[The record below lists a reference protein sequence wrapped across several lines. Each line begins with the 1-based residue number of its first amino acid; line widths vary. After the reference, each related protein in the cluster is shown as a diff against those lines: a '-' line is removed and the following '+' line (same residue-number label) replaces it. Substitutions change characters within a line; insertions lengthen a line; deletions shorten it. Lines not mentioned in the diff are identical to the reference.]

1 MLYISLSDTP
11 SWLLKQ
17 FGHTGCCVPFGT
29 GDQGLV
35 LGLGVVAA
43 QELDSVKDKKIQ
55 TRPKQKYHK
64 AFLPFW
70 VGFFLIQCS
79 VSCWKLWLFSR
90 VLIKSVLTVGACYF
104 DVSASRM
111 WLGTWNCLQGH
122 FLSQTL
128 FSCSCSLENPQKT
141 FPSTNSAHC
150 EGKRCSVTGQS
161 IFLISMAVAS
171 AFVTLLSVHLLPK

>member
-1 MLYISLSDTP
+1 MYLSSSFSLLLSLKFMLYISLSDTP

-64 AFLPFW
+64 AFLPF
-70 VGFFLIQCS
+70 
-79 VSCWKLWLFSR
+79 
-90 VLIKSVLTVGACYF
+90 
-104 DVSASRM
+104 
-111 WLGTWNCLQGH
+111 
-122 FLSQTL
+122 
-128 FSCSCSLENPQKT
+128 
-141 FPSTNSAHC
+141 
-150 EGKRCSVTGQS
+150 
-161 IFLISMAVAS
+161 
-171 AFVTLLSVHLLPK
+171 